1 MISVSGL
8 TKDYGNGDAAIPVLR
23 GVDLSVSPGE
33 MVAIM
38 GPSGSGKS
46 TLLFI
51 LGLFLAPSRGS
62 YRALGEDVLSLQRN
76 AQARFRRKFIGF
88 VFQSCNL
95 VENSTVY
102 ENLELPL
109 IYAGVKH
116 GERHEKIQAAL
127 ARVNLSH
134 RIRHPA
140 NLLSGGEQ
148 QRVAVARAMV
158 NNPRVILADEPTGQL
173 DREHSR
179 IVMNYFRNFV
189 LGGSTG
195 MIIVTHD
202 PEVAG
207 YCTRTHHLDGGA
219 IDAGRPGQEP
229 GDDIPLPIGVP
240 SVVGLH

>member
-1 MISVSGL
+1 MNNASVSSGNGESLIYASGL
-8 TKDYGNGDAAIPVLR
+8 TKNYGNGTSAIPVLH

-46 TLLFI
+46 TLLFV
-51 LGLFLAPSRGS
+51 LGLFLSPTGGT
-62 YRALGEDVLSLQRN
+62 YRALGEDVLKLQRK
-76 AQARFRRKFIGF
+76 AQAEFRRRYVGF

-109 IYAGVKH
+109 IYAGIN
-116 GERHEKIQAAL
+116 RNARQAKIEAAL
-127 ARVNLSH
+127 ERVDLSH

-148 QRVAVARAMV
+148 QRVAVARALV

-173 DREHSR
+173 DRKHSQT
-179 IVMNYFRNFV
+179 VMNYFRNFV
-189 LGGSTG
+189 MDGTTA
-195 MIIVTHD
+195 MVIVTHD
-202 PEVAG
+202 PEVAS
-207 YCTRTHHLDGGA
+207 YCTRVHNLSGGMMQA
-219 IDAGRPGQEP
+219 PE
-229 GDDIPLPIGVP
+229 GVV
-240 SVVGLH
+240 SNM